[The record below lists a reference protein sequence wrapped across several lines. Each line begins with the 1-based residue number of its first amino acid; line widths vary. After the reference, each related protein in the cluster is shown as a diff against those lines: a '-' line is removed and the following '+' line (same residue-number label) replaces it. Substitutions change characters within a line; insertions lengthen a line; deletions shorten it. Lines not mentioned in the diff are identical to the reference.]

1 MSSFKCAFCPRTF
14 SNKTAYSQHVN
25 ICQLLLFNGEESSLI
40 TDISNMSL
48 DNEGFSSEIDIN
60 EINNE
65 NENEKNE
72 VSL

>member
-1 MSSFKCAFCPRTF
+1 
-14 SNKTAYSQHVN
+14 
-25 ICQLLLFNGEESSLI
+25 
-40 TDISNMSL
+40 MSL

-65 NENEKNE
+65 NENEENE